1 MPHGQDALDFVPNP
15 ATAVPDLSQLEKAKH
30 SSEHIE
36 EIIEHRP
43 DDIVYTAGED
53 ESKPR
58 TGLRKLLRRNP
69 SFEFIKE
76 VAEENRKELD
86 PVEVKRVERKLFW
99 MIVPVLAVDYA
110 FYYVRRACTRGHIY
124 TDVRSTRPPSRTPP
138 SLASRRT
145 STSVGRGTPT
155 LVRSFMLG
163 GCAGRFPVTSCSRTC
178 NSIDGPRWP
187 G

>member
-1 MPHGQDALDFVPNP
+1 MPQGQDALDFVPNP
-15 ATAVPDLSQLEKAKH
+15 AAAVPDLNQLEKAKH

-36 EIIEHRP
+36 EIIERRP
-43 DDIVYTAGED
+43 DDVLYTAGED

-76 VAEENRKELD
+76 VAEENTKVLD

-110 FYYVRRACTRGHIY
+110 FYYV
-124 TDVRSTRPPSRTPP
+124 
-138 SLASRRT
+138 
-145 STSVGRGTPT
+145 SV
-155 LVRSFMLG
+155 
-163 GCAGRFPVTSCSRTC
+163 
-178 NSIDGPRWP
+178 
-187 G
+187 

>member
-15 ATAVPDLSQLEKAKH
+15 AVVVPDLGQLEKAKH

-36 EIIEHRP
+36 EYIERRP
-43 DDIVYTAGED
+43 DDVVYTAGED
-53 ESKPR
+53 DSKPR

-110 FYYVRRACTRGHIY
+110 FYYVSPCPAEQKRAHH
-124 TDVRSTRPPSRTPP
+124 RSTRRRSRTLP
-138 SLASRRT
+138 SSGSRRT
-145 STSVGRGTPT
+145 
-155 LVRSFMLG
+155 
-163 GCAGRFPVTSCSRTC
+163 
-178 NSIDGPRWP
+178 
-187 G
+187 